1 MSDSNVGKVSVVVTT
16 RNEERNIERCL
27 ESIAAQTWKNIEIVV
42 VDNGSTD
49 RTKELALKYTVH
61 VHDKG
66 PERSAQR
73 NFGIATLSTGEFAM
87 FIDADMIL
95 SPQLIEACVSEMD
108 APEVSAL
115 HIEEVVLGRGAL
127 ASIRRFERSF
137 YSGTVVDGVRFF
149 RRDQFVSI
157 GGFDEN
163 LPPGPEDWDID
174 KRFKAIGVVRMV
186 PPFGRACKWEMDTF
200 VNTRGVSHVE
210 TFVGIYHNEDEQSLG
225 RYLSKKGYYSG
236 SMTAYTEKWPGDK
249 DIKKQLGIPYRFF
262 GVFVEH
268 GKWRRCLQQPLLTI
282 GMLSLRLLVGLTFI
296 RRRR

>member
-1 MSDSNVGKVSVVVTT
+1 MSDVIVGMVSVVVTT

-27 ESIAAQTWKNIEIVV
+27 ESIVAQTWKNLEIVV
-42 VDNGSTD
+42 VDNASTD
-49 RTKELALKYTVH
+49 RTKELALNYTVH

-73 NFGIATLSTGEFAM
+73 NYGIASVSTGEFAM

-95 SPQLIEACVSEMD
+95 SPQLIETCVREMAD
-108 APEVSAL
+108 PTVSAL
-115 HIEEVVLGRGAL
+115 HIEEVVLGRGVL

-137 YSGTVVDGVRFF
+137 YSGTVIDGVRFF
-149 RRDQFVSI
+149 RRDHFVQI

-174 KRFKAIGVVRMV
+174 KRFKRMGVVRLV
-186 PPFGRACKWEMDTF
+186 SPVGQTCQWEMDRF
-200 VNTRGVSHVE
+200 VSTRGVSHVE

-236 SMTAYTEKWPGDK
+236 SMTAYIEKWPGDA
-249 DIKKQLGIPYRFF
+249 DVQKQLGIKYRFF
-262 GVFVEH
+262 GVFIEH
-268 GKWRRCLQQPLLTI
+268 GKWHRCVRHPALTA
-282 GMLSLRLLVGLTFI
+282 GMFSLRFLVGLTFLL
-296 RRRR
+296 RRR